1 MCYQTLSGSMVAGMN
16 SQLLYLDDVTTLEFD
31 AMVRQIVI
39 LPDGRT
45 GVILDRTYFYPTGG
59 GQEHDTGMLG
69 KARVL
74 EVVKD
79 ETQHETVVLHVI
91 DGELP
96 LGPVSGKVDAER
108 RLRHM
113 QHHTAQHLLSQ
124 CFIRL
129 FEIESISSNINGY
142 TPSTLDL
149 AVKALNRDQLD
160 QIEDLANRVI
170 FETRPVRTYF
180 VTPEQLHSLPLRKP
194 PKVSEDI
201 RIVEIE
207 GYDYTPCGGTH
218 CTSSGQIGIVKII
231 KAERQ
236 GDLTRISFIAGL
248 QALQYFREYQETV
261 LGIAGQMSIH
271 PQETYASVQRLIE
284 QLKNTQREVQ
294 ILRQEHLGFEAR
306 ELAEKGEMYGSW
318 RGVFAAF
325 ENRPVPELRSLA
337 EKLKSISELV
347 AVLSSFDGQKLS
359 LVVTCAEGTGLVA
372 RDLLLK
378 LLIPFGGRGG
388 GDQQIA
394 QGGGSADIDQF
405 HQFPEM
411 AKEILAGLTQP

>member
-1 MCYQTLSGSMVAGMN
+1 MN
-16 SQLLYLDDVTTLEFD
+16 SQLLYLDDVNTLNFE
-31 AMVRQIVI
+31 AIVRNKII
-39 LPDGRT
+39 LPDGRA

-59 GQEHDTGMLG
+59 GQEHDTGTLG
-69 KARVL
+69 DVRVL
-74 EVVKD
+74 EVLKD
-79 ETQHETVVLHVI
+79 ETQLETVVIHVV

-96 LGPVSGKVDAER
+96 VGPVTGKVDPER

-149 AVKALNRDQLD
+149 AIKTLNRDQLD

-170 FETRPVRTYF
+170 FESRPVRTYF
-180 VTPEQLHSLPLRKP
+180 VTPEQLRSLPLRKP

-218 CTSSGQIGIVKII
+218 CTSSGQIGIVKIL

-236 GDLTRISFIAGL
+236 SDLTRISFIAGL

-271 PQETYASVQRLIE
+271 PQETYAGVQRLTE
-284 QLKNTQREVQ
+284 QLKSSQREVQ
-294 ILRQEHLGFEAR
+294 TLRQELLGFEAL
-306 ELAEKGEMYGSW
+306 ELAEKGEVYGSW
-318 RGVFAAF
+318 SGVVAAF
-325 ENRPVPELRSLA
+325 ENRPGPELRILA
-337 EKLKSISELV
+337 EKLKSIPGLV
-347 AVLSSFDGQKLS
+347 AVLTSFDGQKLS
-359 LVVTCAEGTGLVA
+359 LVVTCAEETGLAA
-372 RDLLLK
+372 RDLLAK
-378 LLIPFGGRGG
+378 LLVPFGGRGG
-388 GDQQIA
+388 GDRQIA
-394 QGGGSADIDQF
+394 QGGGPTDIDQF
-405 HQFPEM
+405 RQFPEV
-411 AKEILAGLTQP
+411 AKEIFRGLT